1 MFGLGARTTFQDIR
15 DPGVTHACHGLRR
28 GFPYVEVSPIYLPL
42 GAITGFSAASPA
54 LVDSPVLMLRL
65 ILIADAKA
73 DADAV
78 AGLLKVSLQL
88 PGKMRQTSMRCRSV
102 PIDVY
107 IQGRRLITC

>member
-1 MFGLGARTTFQDIR
+1 
-15 DPGVTHACHGLRR
+15 
-28 GFPYVEVSPIYLPL
+28 
-42 GAITGFSAASPA
+42 
-54 LVDSPVLMLRL
+54 MLRL